1 MERVLKV
8 HPADNVIVALQ
19 NLKEGEVVVYDNEE
33 FVLLEDIDAK
43 HKFVTK
49 HLQVGDE
56 VIMYGVLVGK
66 AQQEIKIG
74 QRISTTNLKHDAE
87 DFSVAKRKQLPKWQA
102 PNVDKWINR
111 TFNGYHRSDG
121 KVGTA
126 NYWLVIPLVFCEN
139 KNILKLRDAFDKAL
153 GFGQTEAY
161 ENQVADLVAS
171 YKVGGLE
178 LVKAY
183 QPKEFAAQKGASGT
197 GNLEKLFANVD
208 GIKFLTHEMGCGC
221 TNEDAQRLAA
231 LFAAYACNPNVG
243 GITILSLGCQKTRFE
258 DFHEEVKIRNS
269 RFDKPILFFEQQQY
283 GTESAMLSAAIK
295 ETFIGLTELNKVKRT
310 PAPLSALTIGLKCG
324 GSDGFSGISAN
335 PVLGHLSDL
344 LVALNGKTLLAEFP
358 ELCGV
363 EQELINRC
371 EEESAA
377 FKFEHLMRSYVA
389 IAEAQHAGFDMNPSA
404 GNIKDGLITDAI
416 KSAGAAKKGGT
427 APIKSVLN
435 YTELPKAPGL
445 HLVCTPGNDV
455 LATTGQTASGATIIL
470 FTTGLGTPTGNP
482 VCPIVKIATNSI
494 LAQKMPDIIDFDC
507 GGIIR
512 GESTIEQ
519 KAEELLDY
527 CIKLANGD
535 YLTKSQLL
543 RQDDFIPWQQ
553 NVNL

>member
-1 MERVLKV
+1 MERILKV

-19 NLKEGEVVVYDNEE
+19 NLKEGEVVVFENEE
-33 FVLLEDIDAK
+33 FVLQENIDAK
-43 HKFVTK
+43 HKFVTRE
-49 HLQVGDE
+49 LQIGDE

-66 AQQEIKIG
+66 AQRPIKVG
-74 QRISTTNLKHDAE
+74 QRISTANLRHDAE
-87 DFSVAKRKQLPKWQA
+87 DFSASRRKPLPEWQA
-102 PNVDKWINR
+102 PNVDKWLNR

-153 GFGQTEAY
+153 GFGVTEAY
-161 ENQVADLVAS
+161 ENQVADLVER
-171 YKVGGLE
+171 YQNGGLE
-178 LVKAY
+178 KVNEY
-183 QPKEFAAQKGASGT
+183 QPQAVVIEPGAVV
-197 GNLEKLFANVD
+197 NANKDKVFEHVD

-243 GITILSLGCQKTRFE
+243 GITILSLGCQKTRFQ
-258 DFHEEVKIRNS
+258 DFLDEVKLRNPS
-269 RFDKPILFFEQQQY
+269 FDKAVLFFEQQQY
-283 GTESAMLSAAIK
+283 GTEHAMLSAAIK
-295 ETFIGLTELNKVKRT
+295 ETFIGLTELNKIKRA

-344 LVALNGKTLLAEFP
+344 LVALKGKTLLAEFP

-371 EEESAA
+371 EEEAAA
-377 FKFEHLMRSYVA
+377 FKFEKLMRSYAA
-389 IAEAQHAGFDMNPSA
+389 IAEAQDAGFDMNPSA

-427 APIKSVLN
+427 APVKSVLN
-435 YTELPKAPGL
+435 YTELPEAPGL

-482 VCPIVKIATNSI
+482 VCPVVKIATNTI

-512 GESTIEQ
+512 GEATIEQ
-519 KAEELLDY
+519 KAEELLEY
-527 CIKLANGD
+527 CIQLASGE

>member
-197 GNLEKLFANVD
+197 GNQEKLFANVD

-258 DFHEEVKIRNS
+258 DFQEEVKIRNS

-377 FKFEHLMRSYVA
+377 FKFENLMRSYAA

-435 YTELPKAPGL
+435 YTELPEAPGL

>member
-19 NLKEGEVVVYDNEE
+19 NLKEGEVVVYNNEE
-33 FVLLEDIDAK
+33 FVLLENIDAK
-43 HKFVTK
+43 HKFVTQNLK
-49 HLQVGDE
+49 IGDE

-66 AQQEIKIG
+66 AQQEIKVG

-87 DFSVAKRKQLPKWQA
+87 DFSVAKRKKLPQWQA

-161 ENQVADLVAS
+161 ENQVADLVAR
-171 YKVGGLE
+171 YKDGGLE
-178 LVKAY
+178 KVKDY
-183 QPKEFAAQKGASGT
+183 QPKDVALQTGASGT
-197 GNLEKLFANVD
+197 GGQEKIFAHVD

-258 DFHEEVKIRNS
+258 DFQEEVKIRNS

-377 FKFEHLMRSYVA
+377 FKFEHLMRSYAA

-435 YTELPKAPGL
+435 YTELPEAPGL

-482 VCPIVKIATNSI
+482 VCPVVKIATNSI

-519 KAEELLDY
+519 KAEELLEY

>member
-1 MERVLKV
+1 MQRVLKV

-19 NLKEGEVVVYDNEE
+19 NLKEGEVVVYENEE

-49 HLQVGDE
+49 QLQKGDE
-56 VIMYGVLVGK
+56 LIMYGVLVGK
-66 AQQEIKIG
+66 AQQGIKVG
-74 QRISTTNLKHDAE
+74 QRISTANLKHDAE
-87 DFSVAKRKQLPKWQA
+87 DFSVSKRRPLPKWQA

-153 GFGQTEAY
+153 GFGVSEAY
-161 ENQVADLVAS
+161 QNQVEDLVARFKDGGVE
-171 YKVGGLE
+171 KVKE
-178 LVKAY
+178 Y
-183 QPKEFAAQKGASGT
+183 QTQDPAIEMGSLDT
-197 GNLEKLFANVD
+197 GNQEKVFKHVD

-243 GITILSLGCQKTRFE
+243 GITILSLGCQKTRFQ
-258 DFHEEVKIRNS
+258 DFLEEVKSRNPQ
-269 RFDKPILFFEQQQY
+269 FDKTILFFEQQQY

-295 ETFIGLTELNKVKRT
+295 ETFIGLTELNNVERT

-363 EQELINRC
+363 EQDLINRC
-371 EEESAA
+371 EDQQAA
-377 FKFEHLMRSYVA
+377 FKFEKLMRSYAA
-389 IAEAQHAGFDMNPSA
+389 IAESQHAGFDMNPSA

-427 APIKSVLN
+427 APVKSVLN
-435 YTELPKAPGL
+435 YTELPEAPGL

-482 VCPIVKIATNSI
+482 VCPVVKISTNTI

-512 GESTIEQ
+512 GETTIEK
-519 KAEELLDY
+519 KAEELLEY
-527 CIKLANGD
+527 CIKLASGD